1 MQTISSQLPDTK
13 KDNKFWESLA
23 ERLLWRKRWHTVNNS
38 DFNTGNIGWYEG
50 GELSVAENCIDR
62 HLKERGDKAAIIWE
76 SDNGEESRIISYN
89 ELHKEVCKA
98 ANALVGLGV
107 KKGDSVTI
115 YLPMIPQAAIA
126 MLACARIGAV
136 HSVVFGGFSSQ
147 SLHDRITDAKSR
159 ILITADEGLRGG
171 KKVPLK
177 ATADIAVKNTGIE
190 KILVVKRTG
199 GDIDFTEGRDIWW
212 HDVVDSASDK
222 FPVQAFDAEHPLFIL
237 YTSGS
242 TGKPKG
248 LLHTCGGYLVWAS
261 YTHEVIFDLK
271 EDDIFWCTADVG
283 WVTGHTYTI
292 YGALANGA
300 TTLMF
305 EGVPNYPD
313 PARCW
318 QVIDKYNV
326 TIFYTAPTAIRAL
339 MREGKEWV
347 KKYIRKSL
355 RVLGTVGEPINPE
368 AWRWYNEVIGEK
380 RCPIVDTWWQTETG
394 ATLISPLAGKTE
406 TKAGS
411 ATFPLSGIELAI
423 LDEKGKEIEGEGEG
437 ALCVKN
443 PWPGLAR
450 TIYGDHE
457 RYIKT
462 YFSQYKGYYVSGDSA
477 KRDVDGYYWIAGR
490 MDDVL
495 KVSGHRLGTAE
506 IESALVAHEKVAE
519 AAIVGVPHEIKGEGI
534 YAYVALNKD
543 VDISGENAKKT
554 EAELKA
560 WVRSQVGAIAVP
572 EEIHFAVQLPKTRS
586 GKIMRRILRKIAI
599 GQTDQLGDTST
610 LLNPEAVG
618 ELIAERK

>member
-534 YAYVALNKD
+534 YAYVTLNKD

-610 LLNPEAVG
+610 LLNPEAVD